1 MQSMVYI
8 LHPFL
13 IQYLHVLSIKYKTV
27 CILVNILIFNDL
39 NSVEYSDHSE
49 MDKHKL
55 T

>member
-1 MQSMVYI
+1 MQSMVYT

-13 IQYLHVLSIKYKTV
+13 IQYLHVLSTKYKTV
-27 CILVNILIFNDL
+27 CILVNILILNDL